1 MFTANQKRKLFRQV
15 ENKKFKIYRLKGGG
29 EVKLQKPYSL
39 RKKGKF
45 IYVFRG
51 HNGKAISYFCQGVSP
66 VTIERFVAGYEVNL
80 QRKEKERERKMTLK
94 EYCEASFSHCKAAN
108 WDCNKCESNY
118 KEWALERKKEGKK
131 VVRPGRKKEEFM
143 EAIQER
149 NALLKQTSPK
159 NEERFFKR
167 NYSGKWR

>member
-1 MFTANQKRKLFRQV
+1 MLTVKRRKAFSKL

-29 EVKLQKPYSL
+29 EVKLLKPYSL

-51 HNGKAISYFCQGVSP
+51 RSREPISYFCQGVSP
-66 VTIERFVAGYEVNL
+66 VTIERFVSGYEVNL
-80 QRKEKERERKMTLK
+80 QRKEKEK
-94 EYCEASFSHCKAAN
+94 E
-108 WDCNKCESNY
+108 
-118 KEWALERKKEGKK
+118 KKIAKPGKK
-131 VVRPGRKKEEFM
+131 MGGFM
-143 EAIQER
+143 EAIEER
-149 NALLKQTSPK
+149 NALLKRKPPE